1 MALSYD
7 LLALFLGT
15 LVVIALTP
23 YSWRLVGRLCGA
35 QIKSKT
41 TQRRQLLLERAIAEE
56 KSQHENGATS
66 DEEWEKVP
74 GDKTPVQAD
83 KSFKGV
89 IGFFHPFCNAGGGGE
104 RVLFAAILAT
114 QQRYPN
120 SLCVVYTGDHDASK
134 DQIIA
139 NVRNRFNIHL
149 NPARVCFLY
158 LSTREY
164 VLPSTWPQFTLLGQS
179 LGSILVAWDA
189 FTLLA
194 PDIFV
199 DTMGYAFT
207 IATCKWLFPTLPSP
221 PTCST
226 VSTPR

>member
-7 LLALFLGT
+7 LLALAIGT
-15 LVVIALTP
+15 LIVISLTP
-23 YSWRLVGRLCGA
+23 YSWRLLGRLCGA

-41 TQRRQLLLERAIAEE
+41 SQRRQLLLERASTEE
-56 KSQHENGATS
+56 KSQQDNGTTS

-74 GDKTPVQAD
+74 GSKTPLQTD
-83 KSFKGV
+83 PSFKGV

-134 DQIIA
+134 EQIIT

-149 NPARVCFLY
+149 NSARVSLC
-158 LSTREY
+158 
-164 VLPSTWPQFTLLGQS
+164 PS
-179 LGSILVAWDA
+179 
-189 FTLLA
+189 
-194 PDIFV
+194 
-199 DTMGYAFT
+199 
-207 IATCKWLFPTLPSP
+207 
-221 PTCST
+221 
-226 VSTPR
+226 